1 MRCEEIMHRDVE
13 CVSPHETVVAAAQRM
28 RDRDI
33 GFLPIC
39 DQKRVLGTATDR
51 DIAVRLVAN
60 EQPCSVPVGEIMTR
74 EVISCRPG
82 DDVTR
87 AEELLAT
94 YKKSRI
100 MCLAEDGSLAGVI
113 SLADIA
119 RAERD
124 SHIAGTVRQV
134 KKP

>member
-1 MRCEEIMHRDVE
+1 MRCEEIMNREVE
-13 CVSPHETVVAAAQRM
+13 CVSPHETVLAAAQRM
-28 RDRDI
+28 RDKDI

-39 DQKRVLGTATDR
+39 DQKRVLGTVTDR
-51 DIAVRLVAN
+51 DIVVRLVAN
-60 EQPCSVPVGEIMTR
+60 EQAYSIPCGEIMTH

-82 DDVTR
+82 DDIRR

-100 MCLAEDGSLAGVI
+100 MCLGDDGKLAGVI

-119 RAERD
+119 RIQRD
-124 SHIAGTVRQV
+124 SDVAGTVREV